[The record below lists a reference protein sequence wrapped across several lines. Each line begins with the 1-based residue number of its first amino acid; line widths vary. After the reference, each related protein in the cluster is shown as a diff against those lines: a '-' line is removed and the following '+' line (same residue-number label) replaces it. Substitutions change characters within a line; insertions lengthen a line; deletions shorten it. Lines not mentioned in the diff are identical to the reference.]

1 MAELTER
8 THMATPSRSMHTMSQ
23 HEPASNAA
31 PPQILHLEELPN
43 VLRLQL
49 QLLLPNQ
56 HRMPLF
62 QLTLHHQQTFDRTC
76 FFRFDGLLTT
86 FHLIFPP
93 PSTQHFIVR
102 FSSQHFGPI
111 CVVVVVVFV
120 SVVGGTS
127 NERIL
132 LMKQMA
138 PMGTIIVE
146 LQIMC

>member
-1 MAELTER
+1 MIKDL
-8 THMATPSRSMHTMSQ
+8 
-23 HEPASNAA
+23 
-31 PPQILHLEELPN
+31 LEGLY
-43 VLRLQL
+43 L

-111 CVVVVVVFV
+111 CVVVVVVFATFHHQ
-120 SVVGGTS
+120 SSGRITKRRQTPHGDGCGTFLFGIVGVGQIQYWCGRTQVGWQG
-127 NERIL
+127 L
-132 LMKQMA
+132 LHQFRQN
-138 PMGTIIVE
+138 P
-146 LQIMC
+146 LLRN